1 VFTAD
6 EAIDV
11 DAFSKFLVSRLGD
24 SSPRRMARVAEIPRT
39 RTGKVNRESVAK
51 LFTEAHPDAFMY

>member
-1 VFTAD
+1 
-6 EAIDV
+6 
-11 DAFSKFLVSRLGD
+11 
-24 SSPRRMARVAEIPRT
+24 MARVAEIPRT